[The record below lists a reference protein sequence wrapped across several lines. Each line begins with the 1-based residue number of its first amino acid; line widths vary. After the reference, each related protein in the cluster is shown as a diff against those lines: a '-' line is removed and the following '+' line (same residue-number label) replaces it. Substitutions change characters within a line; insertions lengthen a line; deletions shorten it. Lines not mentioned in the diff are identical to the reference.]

1 MKVEFTNN
9 IKHFKEVESTN
20 VLALNYIKE
29 NDLQSSVIFTADF
42 QNFGRGQQ
50 LSKWESDKG
59 DNLLISIALKMDL
72 SLENQFNLSVN
83 TSLSIS
89 DVLSY
94 YNIENVSV
102 KWPNDIVVKDKK
114 ICGILIENKV
124 RGQKITHSVLGIGL
138 NINQTKF
145 KIFNQIATSF
155 KLESNSDFDINKVR
169 DILIEKLRCR
179 FLNSDEKNREDYL
192 NKLYL
197 KERVAAFKVDGLIQN
212 GIIKSVTT
220 EGYLVVKLENETRN
234 FKMREIIYL
243 S

>member
-1 MKVEFTNN
+1 MKVEFINN

-50 LSKWESDKG
+50 LSKWESDMG
-59 DNLLISIALKMDL
+59 ENLLISIALKMEL
-72 SLENQFNLSVN
+72 SLVNQFTLSIN
-83 TSLSIS
+83 TSLAIS

-94 YNIENVSV
+94 YNIENTSV
-102 KWPNDIVVKDKK
+102 KWPNDIVVNNKK

-124 RGQKITHSVLGIGL
+124 RGIKITHSVLGIGL

-145 KIFNQIATSF
+145 KIFNRLATSF

-169 DILIEKLRCR
+169 DVLVEKLRNR
-179 FLNSDEKNREDYL
+179 FSNSSQKNREDYL

-197 KERVAAFKVDGLIQN
+197 KGIVAAFKVDGLIQN

-220 EGYLVVKLENETRN
+220 EGYLVVKLENETRI

>member
-59 DNLLISIALKMDL
+59 DNLLISIALKMDI

-124 RGQKITHSVLGIGL
+124 RGHKITHSVLGIGL

>member
-145 KIFNQIATSF
+145 KLFNQIATSF
-155 KLESNSDFDINKVR
+155 KLESNFDFDINKVR

>member
-42 QNFGRGQQ
+42 QNSGRGQQ

-145 KIFNQIATSF
+145 KLFNQIATSF
-155 KLESNSDFDINKVR
+155 KLESNFDFDINKVR

-179 FLNSDEKNREDYL
+179 FLNSDKKNREDYL

>member
-124 RGQKITHSVLGIGL
+124 RGHKITHSVLGIGL

>member
-50 LSKWESDKG
+50 LSKWESNKG

-72 SLENQFNLSVN
+72 SLENQFNLCVN

-155 KLESNSDFDINKVR
+155 KLESNSDFDLHCYHYKNDHQMYQLQIHH
-169 DILIEKLRCR
+169 ILLQHVDNLH
-179 FLNSDEKNREDYL
+179 FLYHLHIHRYQIF
-192 NKLYL
+192 
-197 KERVAAFKVDGLIQN
+197 RQN
-212 GIIKSVTT
+212 
-220 EGYLVVKLENETRN
+220 
-234 FKMREIIYL
+234 
-243 S
+243 

>member
-89 DVLSY
+89 DVLSF

-124 RGQKITHSVLGIGL
+124 RGHKITHSVLGIGL

-220 EGYLVVKLENETRN
+220 EGYLVVKLENETRI

>member
-220 EGYLVVKLENETRN
+220 EGYLVVKLENETRI